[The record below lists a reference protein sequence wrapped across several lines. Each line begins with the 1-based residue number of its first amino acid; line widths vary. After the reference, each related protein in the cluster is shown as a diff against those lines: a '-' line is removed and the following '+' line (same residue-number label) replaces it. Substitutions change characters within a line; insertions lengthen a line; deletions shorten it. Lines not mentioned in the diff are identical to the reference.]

1 MIEQCREAHWGLA
14 LQAGPVGGV
23 LLMQRAPCWKK
34 QGWKPNSHILPS
46 ESGAGS
52 GWRRMEKKKI
62 AAFIVDGGLN
72 FTEENDEVLVV
83 GFGCKGRAIF
93 GDIPGVCFKVVK
105 TDHVSLWPYSKA
117 RKRDYDSKF

>member
-1 MIEQCREAHWGLA
+1 MNSAGKPIGAWPCRQALSGGYFSCRGHRAGKSRGGSQIAIFCHQKVPQGLA
-14 LQAGPVGGV
+14 GEE
-23 LLMQRAPCWKK
+23 W
-34 QGWKPNSHILPS
+34 
-46 ESGAGS
+46 
-52 GWRRMEKKKI
+52 KKKI